1 MVICICIQVIV
12 FLNNFSRAASYL
24 QKIISQL
31 KFTKMKK
38 FILIIVAATF
48 VTVASAKPNHQKD
61 YEAGNSRFG
70 TQKND
75 NRYDN
80 SYARN
85 RKEKEEKLRQNDWFY
100 EQKIR
105 EVKMNYRL
113 RESKKYKQIYKLQKQ
128 REEAAKRIEAYYASN
143 NVHYNDHHSKW

>member
-1 MVICICIQVIV
+1 
-12 FLNNFSRAASYL
+12 
-24 QKIISQL
+24 
-31 KFTKMKK
+31 MKK

-100 EQKIR
+100 EQRIR

-113 RESKKYKQIYKLQKQ
+113 RESKKYRQIYKLQKQ

-143 NVHYNDHHSKW
+143 NVHYNDHQSKW

>member
-1 MVICICIQVIV
+1 
-12 FLNNFSRAASYL
+12 
-24 QKIISQL
+24 
-31 KFTKMKK
+31 MKK

-100 EQKIR
+100 EQRIR
-105 EVKMNYRL
+105 EVKMTYLLMKLKKIASDLQVAKTTRRSSQTYRSRL
-113 RESKKYKQIYKLQKQ
+113 CKQQCSL
-128 REEAAKRIEAYYASN
+128 
-143 NVHYNDHHSKW
+143 